1 MDPPRLTRFAVPEK
15 VRRPA
20 ASGRALRPVAAGTMA
35 GGDRPAL
42 PAATPAPPDD
52 HDGSGGDAPAAGQDA
67 PPKTRGGEDIL
78 SEETLLRIAR
88 GLAGER
94 GVFVD
99 RKV

>member
-42 PAATPAPPDD
+42 PPATPALPD
-52 HDGSGGDAPAAGQDA
+52 HDHRGGAPAAGQPA
-67 PPKTRGGEDIL
+67 PSETRAGEDIL

-94 GVFVD
+94 GVFID